1 MTYRVPNAT
10 HEELLNWARWA
21 NLGAWPH
28 PLPATR
34 CGSAEGDYRSPPEF
48 SEDLAEPVQAWR
60 IRPNE
65 RNARKVQGAW
75 EVMHSKQRLVLK
87 AEYPARQGP
96 RADAA
101 AGLDMSIQEYE
112 THLRYAVMKVEVAIA
127 VRA

>member
-1 MTYRVPNAT
+1 MYRVPNVM

-28 PLPATR
+28 PLPATH
-34 CGSAEGDYRSPPEF
+34 CGSAEGDYRAPPEWD
-48 SEDLAEPVQAWR
+48 EDEAGPVQAWR

-65 RNARKVQGAW
+65 RNARKVQTAW
-75 EVMHSKQRLVLK
+75 EDMHQKPRLVLK
-87 AEYPARQGP
+87 AEYPAKRGP

-101 AGLDMSIQEYE
+101 ASLRMTIQEYE
-112 THLRYAVMKVEVAIA
+112 THLRYAVLRVEVEFA